1 MFDIGVANQ
10 FVPVTDRPQYKRYL
24 RVPENTDNITVC
36 SCIGDDTMNALISE
50 LLPTFSKTVS
60 SKVLN

>member
-36 SCIGDDTMNALISE
+36 SRIGDDTMNALISE